1 MRCASQPGSVE
12 PGAVPA
18 GTSHQM
24 NSLLEN
30 AGSEVPET
38 LLLDWILYI
47 ARQWRLLIGATLMAA
62 MIGLGATYMVRPIY
76 TAQASALPPQP
87 TNSAINPLSSLGGL
101 SGLTGGALSVRNPA
115 DQYVAL
121 MQSTRVADRIVDAFD
136 LVKAYELPT
145 RTATRRALE
154 MRTRIGSG
162 RKDSMIKIEV
172 DDEDPARAAAIA
184 NRYIEE
190 LQSLSGELALTE
202 AQQRRVFFE
211 RELKVTKGRLA
222 TAQQALQSSGFN
234 PGALR
239 AEPKAAAEA
248 YGRVRADMAQAE
260 VSLRSLRQTFADG
273 MPEIQRQNALLA
285 ALREQLTRLEVA
297 RPSEENVDYI
307 GRLREYKYQEAM
319 FEIFSRQYETARL
332 DESREGALIQ
342 AVDLASPPELRAR
355 PKRVQSGLLTGASAF
370 VLMLVVLTGRHVW
383 LRAVAK
389 PWFAAKLGR

>member
-1 MRCASQPGSVE
+1 
-12 PGAVPA
+12 
-18 GTSHQM
+18 M

-38 LLLDWILYI
+38 PFLDWILYI
-47 ARQWRLLIGATLMAA
+47 ARHWRWLVAVTLAA
-62 MIGLGATYMVRPIY
+62 ALMGLGATYLVRPVF
-76 TAQASALPPQP
+76 TAQASALPPQQ
-87 TNSAINPLSSLGGL
+87 TSSVMNPLSSLGGL
-101 SGLTGGALSVRNPA
+101 SGLAGGALGVRNPA
-115 DQYVAL
+115 DQYIAL
-121 MQSTRVADRIVDAFD
+121 MQSTKVADRIVDAFD

-154 MRTRIGSG
+154 MRTRIGTG

-190 LQSLSGELALTE
+190 LQRLSGELALTE

-234 PGALR
+234 PGAMR

-248 YGRVRADMAQAE
+248 YGRLRADIAQAE

-285 ALREQLTRLEVA
+285 ALREQLARLEVA
-297 RPSEENVDYI
+297 RPNEENADYI

-319 FEIFSRQYETARL
+319 FEVFSRQYETARL
-332 DESREGALIQ
+332 DESREGAQ
-342 AVDLASPPELRAR
+342 VQTVDLASPPEQRAR

-370 VLMLVVLTGRHVW
+370 VLMLVLLTGRHVW

-389 PWFAAKLGR
+389 PWFAAKVGR

>member
-1 MRCASQPGSVE
+1 
-12 PGAVPA
+12 
-18 GTSHQM
+18 M
-24 NSLLEN
+24 NSLVEN
-30 AGSEVPET
+30 AGPEGPET
-38 LLLDWILYI
+38 PLLDWILYI
-47 ARQWRLLIGATLMAA
+47 ARHWRLLIGATLVAA
-62 MIGLGATYMVRPIY
+62 VIGLGATYLVRPIY
-76 TAQASALPPQP
+76 TARASALPPQP
-87 TNSAINPLSSLGGL
+87 TSSAINPLSSLGGL
-101 SGLTGGALSVRNPA
+101 SGLAGGTLGVRNPA
-115 DQYVAL
+115 DQYIAL

-136 LVKAYELPT
+136 LVKVYALPT

-211 RELKVTKGRLA
+211 RELKVTKGRLT

-248 YGRVRADMAQAE
+248 YGRLRADIAQAE

-273 MPEIQRQNALLA
+273 MPEIQRQNALLG

-297 RPSEENVDYI
+297 RPSEESTDYI

>member
-1 MRCASQPGSVE
+1 
-12 PGAVPA
+12 
-18 GTSHQM
+18 
-24 NSLLEN
+24 
-30 AGSEVPET
+30 
-38 LLLDWILYI
+38 
-47 ARQWRLLIGATLMAA
+47 

-76 TAQASALPPQP
+76 TARASAMPPQP
-87 TNSAINPLSSLGGL
+87 TNSVINPLSSLGGL
-101 SGLTGGALSVRNPA
+101 SGLTGGALGVRNPA

-184 NRYIEE
+184 NRYIVE

-248 YGRVRADMAQAE
+248 YGRVRADIAQAE